1 MQTLLKPS
9 EARELLTTRY
19 VKVTRADDGTSQS
32 FGPFD
37 SPVDAKAAK
46 LRISKLA
53 ALATSHD
60 GIVRKTTIV
69 RR

>member
-9 EARELLTTRY
+9 EARRLLTTLH
-19 VKVTRADDGTSQS
+19 VKVTRQDDGSSQS

-37 SPVDAKAAK
+37 TPVEARAAK
-46 LRISKLA
+46 LRISKRA
-53 ALATSHD
+53 ADATLHD
-60 GIVRKTTIV
+60 GVIRKTSIV

>member
-19 VKVTRADDGTSQS
+19 VKVTRMDDGSSQS
-32 FGPFD
+32 FGPYD
-37 SPVDAKAAK
+37 GPTEAKEAR
-46 LRISKLA
+46 LRISKRA
-53 ALATSHD
+53 ALATNVD
-60 GIVRKTTIV
+60 GIIRKTTIV